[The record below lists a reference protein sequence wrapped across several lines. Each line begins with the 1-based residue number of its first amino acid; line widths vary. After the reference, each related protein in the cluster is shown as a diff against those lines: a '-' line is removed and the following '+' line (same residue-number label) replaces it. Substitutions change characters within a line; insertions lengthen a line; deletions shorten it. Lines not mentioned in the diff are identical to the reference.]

1 MSGTVCSLL
10 FNSRA
15 DTVHFCLLYWSWV
28 LSTDHNCCLLA
39 SITSLSAKINVS
51 PYFCHFT
58 RDGWMCNHKTRAWC
72 KQSILILILAQ
83 TNCTAECL
91 HTVVLRTSTTKQ
103 KCLFPY
109 TLRPPKC
116 GFHFSLP
123 ITPKYFG
130 TAVSLIISWIL
141 FWQHMTQIHGLVN
154 FAWRALKNLLC
165 SFPSSFKHRQVYRIR
180 FPWPWEPKE
189 ICASFPLAFWT

>member
-1 MSGTVCSLL
+1 MFPHILVISSEI
-10 FNSRA
+10 
-15 DTVHFCLLYWSWV
+15 
-28 LSTDHNCCLLA
+28 LSFHQRWM
-39 SITSLSAKINVS
+39 NVQPLPPQNQS
-51 PYFCHFT
+51 F
-58 RDGWMCNHKTRAWC
+58 

-91 HTVVLRTSTTKQ
+91 HTVVLRTTTTKQ

-109 TLRPPKC
+109 ALRPPKC

-130 TAVSLIISWIL
+130 TAVSLIISCIL

-154 FAWRALKNLLC
+154 FAWRALKNLLRT
-165 SFPSSFKHRQVYRIR
+165 FPSASHHQQVYRIR
-180 FPWPWEPKE
+180 FPWP
-189 ICASFPLAFWT
+189 